1 MESAELPERRRAAAE
16 ALVRSLR
23 TGEAAAARGLE
34 TRLAAEVELQSNLG
48 GASGRAAVLH
58 RLSGQW
64 AFTPVLARG
73 LWTTPATDGDRGDG
87 VVVEATFPGLGAAPA
102 RVRLRIG
109 FGPDDLI
116 ARVEQEVDLSSMAA
130 PAEPA
135 ATLPDHVVASINRAL
150 ANNTPMVLSYIE
162 PAGPDGPGAPK
173 LSLRGSVQVSG
184 PLELSIW
191 ARKASGGLVDAIATN
206 PAVSLLY
213 RDSPT
218 RTTLTVVGRA
228 AVTHDPQLRAAAY
241 ERSPEVEQNHDPDRT
256 GAAVLVAVDR
266 VTGTS
271 PHGMVRV
278 ERPR

>member
-1 MESAELPERRRAAAE
+1 MESAYLPERRRAAAE

-34 TRLAAEVELQSNLG
+34 TRLAADVELVSDQG

-73 LWTTPATDGDRGDG
+73 LWTRPVVDGDRGDG
-87 VVVEATFPGLGAAPA
+87 VLVEATFPGLGAAPA

-116 ARVEQEVDLSSMAA
+116 ARIEQEMDLSSMAP

-135 ATLPDHVVASINRAL
+135 TELPEHVVASINRAL
-150 ANNTPMVLSYIE
+150 ANNTPMVLSYVDG
-162 PAGPDGPGAPK
+162 AGVPR

-191 ARKASGGLVDAIATN
+191 VRKAAGGLVDAVAAH

-213 RDSPT
+213 RDSAT

-228 AVTHDPQLRAAAY
+228 AVTGDPELRAAAY
-241 ERSPEVEQNHDPDRT
+241 ERSPEVEQNHDPGRT

-271 PHGMVRV
+271 PHGMVLV